1 LELGAFATSVI
12 PTTTAAATRA
22 ADVAVM
28 TGANFSNWYNQAAG
42 SPYFEGATYGTS
54 NTSCGISID
63 DNTINNRIQ
72 LRRGLTGPTSQI
84 RMVSSGGAIDVSNN
98 SGTALGVNKIAA
110 GAVASDQAAASNGTL
125 LTGITSIT
133 PMPTVTQMQ
142 IGNGPGSTIWNGHIR
157 RLAFFPP
164 RLSKAELQGITA

>member
-1 LELGAFATSVI
+1 MAAFATSYI

-42 SPYFEGATYGTS
+42 SPYFEGATYSTS
-54 NTSCGISID
+54 ATACGISID

-72 LRRGLTGPTSQI
+72 LRRGLTGPTSKL
-84 RMVSSGGAIDVSNN
+84 RMVSSGGSIDVANT

-110 GAVASDQAAASNGTL
+110 GAVASDQAAASNGSL
-125 LTGITSIT
+125 FTGITSIT

-142 IGNGPGSTIWNGHIR
+142 IGSGPGSTIWNGHIR
-157 RLAFFPP
+157 RLAFFPR
-164 RLSKAELQGITA
+164 RLADAELTSITS